1 MSPLQITI
9 LVIAFVGTDLLV
21 ISFVLWSVTGQIR
34 ELAGRFPAR
43 DASPDAV
50 TRRFQ
55 SFRFGSVN
63 LGGSFHVGV
72 DEAFLHL
79 QPTWLARRLAIPAM
93 SIPWDEIRLR
103 DATPRKF
110 KGILGLRATIG
121 TGPGAIDLSG
131 PAWCLEFAE
140 AGKPAPRETL

>member
-9 LVIAFVGTDLLV
+9 LIVAFVGTDLLV
-21 ISFVLWSVTGQIR
+21 IGVVLWSMTGQIR

-55 SFRFGSVN
+55 SFRIGSVG

-93 SIPWDEIRLR
+93 SIPWDEIRLHDR
-103 DATPRKF
+103 RTRKF
-110 KGILGLRATIG
+110 KGILGLKATIG
-121 TGPGAIDLSG
+121 TGPSAIDLSG

-140 AGKPAPRETL
+140 TADPARSDSR